1 MHSTEQ
7 RPLSPARLQALAEQ
21 IGQALGLDFQA
32 EQLARLQAAL
42 WQADQGGYALPAEPA
57 ALSSAQ
63 LAELCPYL
71 VVGET
76 YFQRDP
82 STWQEIGQQLL
93 LPLLRQ
99 RAQQGERRLR
109 LWSAACC
116 SGEEAYTLLFLLDEL
131 LGAALDD
138 WQIEL
143 LGSDL
148 NPAFIAQARAGRYGP
163 YAFRQSSPGWRE
175 RYFVA
180 EGPYWRVAPRWRS
193 RIRFAVHNLADVA
206 PSPAAAGFDLILC
219 RNVLMYL
226 TPAAIRAS
234 LAQLQAQLQPEGSLL
249 LSAAEAGLAVNAGYS
264 GQMLGLAYRI
274 GAPSLA
280 AQVVPMAPTA
290 APVRPSTRRQNAA
303 ASVSGTAQQP
313 TALTAG
319 LTTPADPLQRAQQLA
334 DQGRWREAEA
344 CCRQALQRDPCDGAA
359 YWLLALVHDC
369 SNRPEAA
376 LHDLHKLAYLEPD
389 WPLPAYLEAQI
400 QLRRK
405 QLVQARRAQARCLQL
420 LDRLEDSSLI
430 THGDGLN
437 AHQLRRLCQALETDT
452 Q

>member
-7 RPLSPARLQALAEQ
+7 RPLSPVRLQALAEQ

-32 EQLARLQAAL
+32 GQLARLQAAL

-93 LPLLRQ
+93 LPLLEQ

-193 RIRFAVHNLADVA
+193 RIRFAVHNLADAA
-206 PSPAAAGFDLILC
+206 PSPAPAGFDLILC

-226 TPAAIRAS
+226 TPEAIRNS
-234 LAQLQAQLQPEGSLL
+234 LARLQAQLQPEGSLL

-274 GAPSLA
+274 AAPGAP
-280 AQVVPMAPTA
+280 AQTAPLLPTA
-290 APVRPSTRRQNAA
+290 APVRPIPRRQAA
-303 ASVSGTAQQP
+303 APPVLRSAPQAVALPAGQP
-313 TALTAG
+313 AR
-319 LTTPADPLQRAQQLA
+319 PDPLQGAQQLA
-334 DQGRWREAEA
+334 DQGRWCEAEA
-344 CCRQALQRDPCDGAA
+344 CCRLALQRNPCDGMA
-359 YWLLALVHDC
+359 YWLLALVHDG
-369 SNRPEAA
+369 SNQLEAA
-376 LHDLHKLAYLEPD
+376 LHDLHKLSYLEPD
-389 WPLPAYLEAQI
+389 WPLTPYLEAQI
-400 QLRRK
+400 QLRRS
-405 QLVQARRAQARCLQL
+405 QPAQARRAQARCLQL

-452 Q
+452 R